1 MKVCRV
7 PIFLGDNL
15 LNIMLDLPPNY
26 PQSLEFILKD
36 SAVALFPDFPKDE
49 SWKEQ
54 PNAIKDWIDE
64 AGISPRGDYGSD
76 RVLDA
81 V

>member
-1 MKVCRV
+1 LEIISSILCL
-7 PIFLGDNL
+7 IFLQITPRVWNS
-15 LNIMLDLPPNY
+15 
-26 PQSLEFILKD
+26 SLD
-36 SAVALFPDFPKDE
+36 SAVALFPEFPKDE